1 MDVLEVM
8 KQEAKICNYIDIPLQ
23 HIADPILKSMRRGTT
38 KAKTTKLL
46 QEFRQAVPE
55 MAIRTT
61 LIVIQ
66 TQTYQNSNK
75 TQTFKVSLDIDGVK
89 VNPKFTV
96 KSKSYGEFG
105 L

>member
-1 MDVLEVM
+1 MSREKSPPLIFFWTLQFTFCY
-8 KQEAKICNYIDIPLQ
+8 KQ
-23 HIADPILKSMRRGTT
+23 
-38 KAKTTKLL
+38 
-46 QEFRQAVPE
+46 
-55 MAIRTT
+55 IRTT
-61 LIVIQ
+61 LSVIK

>member
-1 MDVLEVM
+1 MSREKSPPLIFFELYNLFSVY
-8 KQEAKICNYIDIPLQ
+8 KQ
-23 HIADPILKSMRRGTT
+23 
-38 KAKTTKLL
+38 
-46 QEFRQAVPE
+46 
-55 MAIRTT
+55 IRTT
-61 LIVIQ
+61 LSVIK